1 MEGSLMKSMFFS
13 SKVVI
18 VLICMCLFIPTVKAQ
33 MADKIEVAAAAI
45 CKDVVNREAVD
56 VGTRF
61 PNSVSRLYCL
71 TKIVGATPPTEIVHV
86 WSYGDVERA
95 RISLE
100 VKSSNWRTYSSKA
113 IQAHETGAWRVD
125 VLDAAGNLLQTI
137 NFEVTP

>member
-1 MEGSLMKSMFFS
+1 MKSLFFS
-13 SKVVI
+13 AKVCV
-18 VLICMCLFIPTVKAQ
+18 VLICMCLFTATVEAQ

-61 PNSVSRLYCL
+61 PNSVSRLYCF
-71 TKIVGATPPTEIVHV
+71 TKIVGATQPTEVVHV

-100 VKSSNWRTYSSKA
+100 VKSSDWRTYSSKA

-125 VLDAAGNLLQTI
+125 VLDAAGNLLRTI